1 MKLLYVVQRYGEDI
15 VGGSE
20 AACRQFAEALTRE
33 GNTVE
38 VLTSCARSYVTWANS
53 YEPGV
58 SVVNGVTVNRLPV
71 TAPRRPER
79 FGPTDGW
86 LMSEHSSPLLF
97 EQQRW
102 ARQMGPD
109 MAGMR
114 TWLIDNSSRFD
125 VVIFMTY
132 LYANAAMGIPAVA
145 GRVPVIF
152 QPTAHDEPSMRMS
165 IFESVFRLPDSYLY
179 FTPEEEEVV
188 RERFRISPPGR
199 VVGIGIEMEPEVA
212 SVNAFKTDHGLDDTP
227 YLVYVGRLDPMKG
240 VKQLCEFFVAMKS
253 LYDIPLKLV
262 LAGEELVDLPK
273 HEDIII
279 TGFLDEPVKHAAIKG
294 SLALVQSSFFES
306 FSIVLCE
313 AWVQRRPALVQ
324 GASSVLRGQAMRACG
339 AIPYE
344 GYAEFEQAVM
354 MLYGNKALADE
365 MGENGR
371 KYVESRYTWP
381 EVMRGVEESLELAR
395 ENFAK
400 RPVLLRSRD

>member
-1 MKLLYVVQRYGEDI
+1 MRLLYVIQRYGEDI

-33 GNTVE
+33 GHAVE
-38 VLTSCARSYVTWANS
+38 VLTSCARSYVTWENS
-53 YEPGV
+53 YDAGE
-58 SVVNGVTVNRLPV
+58 SVVNGVRVHRLPV

-79 FGPTDGW
+79 FGPTDTW
-86 LMSEHSSPLLF
+86 LLSENSSALLF

-109 MAGMR
+109 MIGMR
-114 TWLIDNSSRFD
+114 TWLVDNAPRFD
-125 VVIFMTY
+125 AVIFMTY
-132 LYANAAMGIPAVA
+132 LYTNAVMGIPAIA
-145 GRVPVIF
+145 GRVPVVF
-152 QPTAHDEPSMRMS
+152 QPTAHDEPSLRMP

-188 RERFRISPPGR
+188 KERFRIEPSGR
-199 VVGIGIEMEPEVA
+199 VVGIGIEMEPPV
-212 SVNAFKTDHGLDDTP
+212 SDVTLFKQEHGLEDTP

-240 VKQLCEFFVAMKS
+240 VKQLCDFFIALKS

-273 HEDIII
+273 HPDILI
-279 TGFLDEPVKHAAIKG
+279 TGFLDEPVKHAAIAG

-324 GASSVLRGQAMRACG
+324 GASTVLRGQAMRSCG

-354 MLYGNKALADE
+354 MLYENAELADE
-365 MGENGR
+365 MGRNGR
-371 KYVESRYTWP
+371 AYVESRYSWP
-381 EVMRGVEESLELAR
+381 AVMKGVEESLALAK
-395 ENFAK
+395 ENFAR
-400 RPVLLRSRD
+400 RPVALRGRD

>member
-20 AACRQFAEALTRE
+20 AACRQFAEALTRA
-33 GNTVE
+33 GNSVE
-38 VLTSCARSYVTWANS
+38 VLTSCARSYVTWENS
-53 YEPGV
+53 YEAGV
-58 SVVNGVTVNRLPV
+58 SVVNGVTVNRLPIS
-71 TAPRRPER
+71 APRRPER

-109 MAGMR
+109 MVGMR

-125 VVIFMTY
+125 AVIFMTY
-132 LYANAAMGIPAVA
+132 LYTNAAMGIPAVA

-188 RERFRISPPGR
+188 KERFRINPPGR

-212 SVNAFKTDHGLDDTP
+212 SVDAFKSDHGLDDTP

-262 LAGEELVDLPK
+262 LAGEELVELPK

-294 SLALVQSSFFES
+294 SLALVQPSFFES

-324 GASSVLRGQAMRACG
+324 GASTVLRGQATRSCG

-354 MLYGNKALADE
+354 MLLENSALADE

-371 KYVESRYTWP
+371 KYVESRYSWP
-381 EVMRGVEESLELAR
+381 VVMKGVGESLELAR

-400 RPVLLRSRD
+400 RPVLLRSSN

>member
-1 MKLLYVVQRYGEDI
+1 MVQRYGEDI

-20 AACRQFAEALTRE
+20 AACRQFAEALTRN
-33 GNTVE
+33 GHSVE
-38 VLTSCARSYVTWANS
+38 VLTSCARSYVTWENS
-53 YEPGV
+53 YDQG
-58 SVVNGVTVNRLPV
+58 STDVNGVLVHRLPV

-79 FGPTDGW
+79 FGPTDIW

-114 TWLIDNSSRFD
+114 SWLIDNAHRFD
-125 VVIFMTY
+125 AVIFMTY
-132 LYANAAMGIPAVA
+132 LYTNAVMGIPAVA
-145 GRVPVIF
+145 GRVPVVF
-152 QPTAHDEPSMRMS
+152 QPTAHDEPSLRMS
-165 IFESVFRLPDSYLY
+165 IFESAFRLPDSYLY

-188 RERFRISPPGR
+188 KERFRIDPPGR

-212 SVNAFKTDHGLDDTP
+212 NVDAFKSKFDLKDTP
-227 YLVYVGRLDPMKG
+227 YLLYVGRLDPMKG
-240 VKQLCEFFVAMKS
+240 VKQLCEFFVALKDM
-253 LYDIPLKLV
+253 YDVPLKLV
-262 LAGEELVDLPK
+262 LAGEELVELPK
-273 HEDIII
+273 NEDIVI
-279 TGFLDEPVKHAAIKG
+279 TGFLDESVKHAAISG

-324 GASSVLRGQAMRACG
+324 GASTVLRGQATRSCG

-354 MLYGNKALADE
+354 MLYEDRDLADE
-365 MGENGR
+365 MGRNGR
-371 KYVESRYTWP
+371 KYVEDRYTWP
-381 EVMRGVEESLELAR
+381 VVMKGVEESLAIAR
-395 ENFAK
+395 ERFAGRTVK
-400 RPVLLRSRD
+400 LSGRD